1 VTDLLQVGPLM
12 LAADRTIAAAA
23 VIAFLGTTRWWRGV
37 APERARNVA
46 ALAVLAGAVAA
57 RAFHVAVHAASY
69 AEEPWSAFAV
79 WQGGFEPA
87 AGVIA
92 AALVL
97 VLALGGVRRAAV
109 PLGVLAA
116 VATLGLAGV
125 ALLDRRAVD
134 AWPPGLVANTLS
146 GERVT
151 LDALRGRPFVVNLW
165 ATWCPPCRR
174 EMPRLTQAAQQR
186 TDVPILLVNQ
196 GEDAAVVLAY
206 LEDEVLPSEHVLL
219 DPGHAFADAV
229 HSPAL
234 PTTLFVDAT
243 GTVRRRHYGEISR
256 AALAD
261 GLREIAAGGA
271 AFGAR

>member
-1 VTDLLQVGPLM
+1 VSDLLQLGPLM
-12 LAADRTIAAAA
+12 LAADRTIAAVA
-23 VIAFLGTTRWWRGV
+23 VVAFLATTRWWRGV
-37 APERARNVA
+37 ALERARNVA
-46 ALAVLAGAVAA
+46 ALAVLLGAVAA
-57 RAFHVAVHAASY
+57 RAFHVARHAASY
-69 AEEPWSAFAV
+69 AAEPWSALAV

-87 AGVIA
+87 AGVVA

-97 VLALGGVRRAAV
+97 VLAFGGVRRAAV

-134 AWPPGLVANTLS
+134 AWPPGLVATTLS

-174 EMPRLTQAAQQR
+174 EMPRLTQAARQR
-186 TDVPILLVNQ
+186 ADVPILLVNQ

-206 LEDEVLPSEHVLL
+206 LDDEALPSEHVLL
-219 DPGHAFADAV
+219 DPGHAFAAAV
-229 HSPAL
+229 DSAAL

-261 GLREIAAGGA
+261 GLREIAPDESP
-271 AFGAR
+271 

>member
-12 LAADRTIAAAA
+12 LAADRTIAALAI
-23 VIAFLGTTRWWRGV
+23 VAFLGTTRWWRGV

-46 ALAVLAGAVAA
+46 ALAVLVGAVAA
-57 RAFHVAVHAASY
+57 RAFHVASHAASY
-69 AEEPWSAFAV
+69 AEEPWSALAV

-87 AGVIA
+87 AGVLA

-97 VLALGGVRRAAV
+97 LLAFRGVRRAAV
-109 PLGVLAA
+109 PLSVLAA

-134 AWPPGLVANTLS
+134 AWPPGLVAT
-146 GERVT
+146 T
-151 LDALRGRPFVVNLW
+151 LDGESVALDAFRGRPFVVNLW

-186 TDVPILLVNQ
+186 ADVSILLVNQ

-206 LEDEVLPSEHVLL
+206 LESEALPSEHVLL
-219 DPGHAFADAV
+219 DPGHAFAAAV
-229 HSPAL
+229 DSAAL

-243 GTVRRRHYGEISR
+243 GTVRRRHHGEISR
-256 AALAD
+256 AALTD
-261 GLREIAAGGA
+261 GLREIAPGGPP
-271 AFGAR
+271 